1 MKTKIHCIVLSML
14 MAGSAFPACA
24 QTTGATQSNNALPQ
38 GYNTLILDWEDVS
51 KQMSAEQKSGKGAHW
66 PGWLRAGLAEGNS
79 LYWWLLAQWH
89 YNEGNQDLAYRTML
103 TAWTLTRMEASTCLR
118 PDHPILKDLL
128 HKHEQILRAGTT
140 SNKAK
145 QEAVLYSLNI
155 AEAMTQKEPLRGM
168 VCNIELARQAMERQK
183 MARQRWETQ
192 AREAA
197 QSGKTPPLWDP
208 GPALAL
214 TDHRIVPGES
224 QKAAI
229 LAQQRHALKIVGEE
243 FKANQARE
251 AADVNTIM
259 RAMQK

>member
-1 MKTKIHCIVLSML
+1 MKTKIHYIVLSML
-14 MAGSAFPACA
+14 MIGSAFPACA
-24 QTTGATQSNNALPQ
+24 QTASAAQSDNALPQ
-38 GYNTLILDWEDVS
+38 GYNALILDWEGVS
-51 KQMSAEQKSGKGAHW
+51 MRMTTEQRSDRGAYW

-89 YNEGNQDLAYRTML
+89 HNEGNQDLAYRAML
-103 TAWTLTRMEASTCLR
+103 TAWTLMRMEASTCLA
-118 PDHPILKDLL
+118 PDHPTLKELL
-128 HKHEQILRAGTT
+128 YKHEQILRTGTT

-155 AEAMTQKEPLRGM
+155 AETMTQKEPLRGM
-168 VCNIELARQAMERQK
+168 ICNIELARQAVERQR
-183 MARQRWETQ
+183 MARQRWENQ

-197 QSGKTPPLWDP
+197 QSGKTPPPWDP
-208 GPALAL
+208 GPTLTL
-214 TDHRIVPGES
+214 TDHRIVPDKS

-251 AADVNTIM
+251 AADINTIM